1 MRILFA
7 GTPEIAVPA
16 LEHLCDR
23 FDIVGVLTAPD
34 RSSGRGR
41 RVSPS
46 PVSEIAEKRR
56 IRILKPERLGAQA
69 RRDVAALR
77 PDLLVCVA
85 YGRIFGPRFLALF
98 PYGGINLHPSLLP
111 RHRGPAPIPAAIL
124 AGDDA
129 TGLTVQMLAEEMDA
143 GDIVVQ
149 ERVPLLGTET
159 TRTLT
164 ATAAERGALLV
175 ARAVAAIED
184 GSAEPQP
191 QDESRATY
199 CRLIQKDDGVID
211 WSRSAVEIDRMVR
224 AYDPWPRARTT
235 FAGADL
241 AIRAARALPGS
252 GPGAGSGAEPGVVT
266 GMDNDSGILV
276 QTGSGL
282 LAVREL
288 QLASRKPLTWN
299 VFLNGTPGFIGARL
313 GSEFRR
319 NE

>member
-7 GTPEIAVPA
+7 GTPEIGAPT
-16 LEHLCDR
+16 LELLSDR
-23 FDIVGVLTAPD
+23 FDVVGVLTAPD

-46 PVSEIAEKRR
+46 PIAEIAEKRG
-56 IRILKPERLGAQA
+56 IPTYKPERLDAQA
-69 RRDVAALR
+69 RRDVTELR
-77 PDLLVCVA
+77 AELLVCVA
-85 YGRIFGPRFLALF
+85 YGRIFGPRFLGLF
-98 PYGGINLHPSLLP
+98 PRGGVNLHPSLLP

-124 AGDDA
+124 AGDDE
-129 TGLTVQMLAEEMDA
+129 TGLTVQMLAEKMDV

-164 ATAAERGALLV
+164 TLAAERGAPLV
-175 ARAVAAIED
+175 ARAVAMIEN
-184 GSAEPQP
+184 GTAELEP
-191 QDESRATY
+191 QDESKATY
-199 CRLIQKDDGVID
+199 CRLIRKDDGVID
-211 WSRSAVEIDRMVR
+211 WSRGAVEIDRMVR

-235 FAGADL
+235 FSGVDL
-241 AIRAARALPGS
+241 TIRAARALPDS
-252 GPGAGSGAEPGVVT
+252 NSGAEPGVVT

-288 QLASRKPLTWN
+288 QLASRKPLTGN
-299 VFLNGTPGFIGARL
+299 VFLNGTPGFIGSRL
-313 GSEFRR
+313 GSELRR